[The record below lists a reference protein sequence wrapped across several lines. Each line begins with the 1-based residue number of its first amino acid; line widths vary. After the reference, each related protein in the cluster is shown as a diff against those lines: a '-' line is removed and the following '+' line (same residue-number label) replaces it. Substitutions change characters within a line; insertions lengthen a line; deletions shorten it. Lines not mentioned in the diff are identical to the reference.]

1 MSTLSAHYDG
11 FTALDAIDLT
21 LPEQKIIA
29 FCGPNGSGKSTAL
42 KVLRALHAPSGGEA
56 EVAGQALDDWTP
68 RALAREIAMLSQ
80 SPDAPEDMTVFDL
93 AMLGRYSRRSRFS
106 GPSAE
111 DRRAVENA
119 LRTTGMD
126 ALAGRSIGQLSG
138 GQVQRAWIAMT
149 LAQDAPRIFLDEPTN
164 HLDIDSRGALT
175 EALND
180 FPGAVILVAHD
191 RHLID
196 ATAERLWLVR
206 DGTVAPFDGDLDE
219 YRRLV
224 TQTEQTSEKASGE
237 ERTGSKAEQ
246 RRDAAARRE
255 ALKPLA
261 RKIKET
267 ESLMESLRKKIQALD
282 AELHDPKLYERDA
295 GRAARLAK
303 ERADKAGELETREE
317 EWLMLSEQ
325 YETGLTA

>member
-1 MSTLSAHYDG
+1 MSKPLAEMSTLSAHYDG

-21 LPEQKIIA
+21 LPEEKIIA

-56 EVAGQALDDWTP
+56 KVAGQALDDWTP

-111 DRRAVENA
+111 DRSAVENA

-164 HLDIDSRGALT
+164 HLDIAHALEILDLLVMLNRREQRSFVIVLHDLNHALRYADHVVLFENGRIAAEGATRDVLT
-175 EALND
+175 EERISSVFDIDCRILPLPETD
-180 FPGAVILVAHD
+180 LPVIV
-191 RHLID
+191 
-196 ATAERLWLVR
+196 
-206 DGTVAPFDGDLDE
+206 
-219 YRRLV
+219 
-224 TQTEQTSEKASGE
+224 
-237 ERTGSKAEQ
+237 
-246 RRDAAARRE
+246 
-255 ALKPLA
+255 PLSRQSA
-261 RKIKET
+261 
-267 ESLMESLRKKIQALD
+267 
-282 AELHDPKLYERDA
+282 
-295 GRAARLAK
+295 
-303 ERADKAGELETREE
+303 
-317 EWLMLSEQ
+317 
-325 YETGLTA
+325 

>member
-1 MSTLSAHYDG
+1 MSKPLAEMSTLSAHYDG

-42 KVLRALHAPSGGEA
+42 KVLRALHAPSSGEA

-119 LRTTGMD
+119 LRTTGME

-164 HLDIDSRGALT
+164 HLDIAHALEILDLLVMLNRREQRSFVIVLHDLNHALRYADHVVLFENGGIAAEGATRDVLT
-175 EALND
+175 EERISSVFDIDCRILPLPETD
-180 FPGAVILVAHD
+180 LPVIV
-191 RHLID
+191 
-196 ATAERLWLVR
+196 
-206 DGTVAPFDGDLDE
+206 
-219 YRRLV
+219 
-224 TQTEQTSEKASGE
+224 
-237 ERTGSKAEQ
+237 
-246 RRDAAARRE
+246 
-255 ALKPLA
+255 PLS
-261 RKIKET
+261 RQST
-267 ESLMESLRKKIQALD
+267 
-282 AELHDPKLYERDA
+282 
-295 GRAARLAK
+295 
-303 ERADKAGELETREE
+303 
-317 EWLMLSEQ
+317 
-325 YETGLTA
+325 

>member
-1 MSTLSAHYDG
+1 MSKPLAEMSTLSAHYDG

-119 LRTTGMD
+119 LATTGME

-164 HLDIDSRGALT
+164 HLDIHHQIEILHTVRQLDLTSIVALHDLNLAAMFCDRIIVLKDGAVVASGAPETVLT
-175 EALND
+175 EEMIGSVFRVSA
-180 FPGAVILVAHD
+180 AV
-191 RHLID
+191 
-196 ATAERLWLVR
+196 
-206 DGTVAPFDGDLDE
+206 
-219 YRRLV
+219 
-224 TQTEQTSEKASGE
+224 SAS
-237 ERTGSKAEQ
+237 
-246 RRDAAARRE
+246 
-255 ALKPLA
+255 PY
-261 RKIKET
+261 
-267 ESLMESLRKKIQALD
+267 
-282 AELHDPKLYERDA
+282 H
-295 GRAARLAK
+295 GRPQIHFR
-303 ERADKAGELETREE
+303 
-317 EWLMLSEQ
+317 SC
-325 YETGLTA
+325 